1 MNILV
6 FLEQRDNVLKKSSL
20 EALCVAHHILQGA
33 GTVEA
38 LILGE
43 DTQALCQQTEGF
55 GATTCHYVD
64 DASLRNYQ
72 PLLYKELVVQAVQR
86 LQPDCILGMTTPLTR
101 DLLTRCAAHL
111 KAPILTDLVTV
122 EAHEGRLT
130 GGKKPLYAGKVLAD
144 MAFQTQGLRI
154 ATLRPNS
161 FSVQKI
167 PGTMTIQAMQL
178 EIPGTA
184 MEKIALTEIRK
195 GKSQKA
201 DLTEASRIISGG
213 RSLGSADNFGIL
225 QQCADV
231 LGATVGASRAAVDAG
246 YATHDMQVGQTG
258 KTVNPT
264 LYIACGIS
272 GAIQH
277 LAGMRTSKIIVAIN
291 KDPEAPIFSITD
303 YGIVADLFE
312 AVPILTKKLQELL
325 KE

>member
-1 MNILV
+1 MKILV
-6 FLEQRDNVLKKSSL
+6 FLEQRDNLLKKSSL
-20 EALCVAHHILQGA
+20 EALGVAHRIVQGH
-33 GTVEA
+33 GSVEA

-43 DTQALCQQTEGF
+43 QAQALCEQAQGF
-55 GATTCHYVD
+55 GATTCHYVQ
-64 DASLRNYQ
+64 APSLRHYQ
-72 PLLYKELVVQAVQR
+72 PLLYKEILVQAIKQ
-86 LQPDCILGMTTPLTR
+86 LQPDSVLGMTTPLSR
-101 DLLTRCAAHL
+101 DLLTRCAAAL
-111 KAPILTDLVTV
+111 KAPLLTDLVDIT
-122 EAHEGRLT
+122 AQEGRLM
-130 GGKKPLYAGKVLAD
+130 GGKKPLYAGKVLATLTYE
-144 MAFQTQGLRI
+144 TQGVKI

-161 FSVQKI
+161 FAAEKI
-167 PGTMTIQAMQL
+167 PGTMTIQALPL
-178 EIPGTA
+178 ELPSTA
-184 MEKIALTEIRK
+184 MEKIELTEVRK

-201 DLTEASRIISGG
+201 DLTEAARIISGG
-213 RSLGSADNFGIL
+213 RALASADNFAIL
-225 QQCADV
+225 HRCAEV

-291 KDPEAPIFSITD
+291 KDPEAPIFSIAD

-312 AVPILTKKLQELL
+312 AVPLLTEKLQGIL